1 MEKSFNKFFNSIKT
15 INETIKLL
23 IEDEGIISTIP
34 DSDIKKYKFTVVA
47 DGEEY
52 ENDKPNVGDSYMHLS
67 EAKEIDPNAE
77 VGGIVEVDAV
87 DGSYGGLMEFF
98 SGDGINR
105 EELEEMAVAGPK
117 TYRVGGKVV
126 RVTTKTVRGVKGA
139 AKSALFLKKYFD
151 RYGKKVGHSRCYCL
165 KFVSDGNYI
174 DTDTGDVDRDQYE
187 SDITDLIKPVQKE
200 MLSKW
205 DYCIDR
211 YGDDIVKK
219 DDRQETYEECV
230 TIDSIWGEQ
239 KSIFDDIV
247 SKLQSVMKVK
257 GISIKKKKED
267 VKSDSSVV
275 EKIVTNDE
283 IVIKFSE
290 PVVRENPSGPPPP
303 TQELFDVGTFTFEIL
318 GSYKEKNNTVKLKK
332 GGDKYIFSFDKST
345 IRQPQ
350 GGVVWVL
357 NSDDSIQDKKGKWKG
372 KIVNYR

>member
-1 MEKSFNKFFNSIKT
+1 MDKSFNKFFNSIKT

-34 DSDIKKYKFTVVA
+34 DSDIKTYKFTVVA

-52 ENDKPNVGDSYMHLS
+52 ENDKPDFGDSYMHLS

-87 DGSYGGLMEFF
+87 EGSSGGLMEFF

-126 RVTTKTVRGVKGA
+126 RVTTKTVRGVNGA

-151 RYGKKVGHSRCYCL
+151 RYGKKIGHSRCYCL
-165 KFVSDGNYI
+165 KFVSDYI
-174 DTDTGDVDRDQYE
+174 DTDTGDVDRDQYK
-187 SDITDLIKPVQKE
+187 SDIMDLIKPVQKE

-219 DDRQETYEECV
+219 DDRQETFEECV
-230 TIDSIWGEQ
+230 TIDSIWAEQ

-257 GISIKKKKED
+257 GINIKKKKKD

-290 PVVRENPSGPPPP
+290 PVERENPNTPPPP
-303 TQELFDVGTFTFEIL
+303 KEELFDADTFTFEIL
-318 GSYKEKNNTVKLKK
+318 GSYKEQNNTVKLKK
-332 GGDKYIFSFDKST
+332 GGNKYIFSFDKST

-350 GGVVWVL
+350 SGIVWVL

>member
-1 MEKSFNKFFNSIKT
+1 MEKSFYKFSNNIKT

-34 DSDIKKYKFTVVA
+34 DSDIKTYKFTVVA

-52 ENDKPNVGDSYMHLS
+52 ENDKPDVGDSYIHLS

-77 VGGIVEVDAV
+77 VGGIVEVDAIE
-87 DGSYGGLMEFF
+87 GSSGGLMEFF

-105 EELEEMAVAGPK
+105 EELEEIALAGPK

-165 KFVSDGNYI
+165 KFVSDYI

-187 SDITDLIKPVQKE
+187 SDIMDLIKPVQKE

-211 YGDDIVKK
+211 YGDDIEKK

-230 TIDSIWGEQ
+230 TLDSIWAEQ

-247 SKLQSVMKVK
+247 SKLQTVMKVK
-257 GISIKKKKED
+257 GINIKKKKED
-267 VKSDSSVV
+267 VKSNSSVV

-290 PVVRENPSGPPPP
+290 PVERENPNPPPP
-303 TQELFDVGTFTFEIL
+303 PNVELFDASTFTFEIL
-318 GSYKEKNNTVKLKK
+318 GSYKEKNNTVKLKN
-332 GGDKYIFSFDKST
+332 GRNKYIFSFDKST

-350 GGVVWVL
+350 SGLVWVL
-357 NSDDSIQDKKGKWKG
+357 NSDDTIQEKKGKWKG